1 MNTLAQMMGLNP
13 QGVPNEL
20 GFQMEDPYLQMAMQG
35 QDPALMAQQG
45 VQLPPMDNPYQ
56 DMGMSGQ
63 ALATQMLGQP
73 APQITQEEVNAL
85 AQALGLGTNSMV
97 ENGVAIDPMLSQNFN
112 LLGALGGYNDGI

>member
-13 QGVPNEL
+13 QGIPNDL

-63 ALATQMLGQP
+63 ELTAQMLGQP

-85 AQALGLGTNSMV
+85 AQALGLGSNNMV
-97 ENGVAIDPMLSQNFN
+97 ANGGAIDPMLSPNFD
-112 LLGALGGYNDGI
+112 LLGALGGYNNAI